1 MRKFVLSYLIVIFLL
16 TSCSGIDRWAKNV
29 KSDMARGLNRYIEVT
44 DFNGNK
50 VWEFEGYS
58 YISGDSTLGNISILV
73 YEGKETK
80 KIDLIGFY
88 NLKSIEL

>member
-1 MRKFVLSYLIVIFLL
+1 MKKLIGVVLILL
-16 TSCSGIDRWAKNV
+16 LAVSCSGIDRWAKNV

-58 YISGDSTLGNISILV
+58 YISGDSTIGDISILI

-80 KIDLIGFY
+80 KIDFIGFY

>member
-1 MRKFVLSYLIVIFLL
+1 MKKVLIVLVCVILL
-16 TSCSGIDRWAKNV
+16 TSCSGIDRWAKNI

-50 VWEFEGYS
+50 VWEFEGYA
-58 YISGDSTLGNISILV
+58 YISGDSTIGDISVLV

-80 KIDLIGFY
+80 KIDFIGFY
-88 NLKSIEL
+88 SLKSIEL

>member
-1 MRKFVLSYLIVIFLL
+1 MKKLIGVVLILLL
-16 TSCSGIDRWAKNV
+16 TVSCSGIDRWVKNAQ
-29 KSDMARGLNRYIEVT
+29 SDMSRGLNRYLEVT

-50 VWEFEGYS
+50 VWEFEGYA
-58 YISGDSTLGNISILV
+58 YISGDSTIGDISILV

-80 KIDLIGFY
+80 KIDFIGFY

>member
-1 MRKFVLSYLIVIFLL
+1 MKRIVSLCLVVCLL
-16 TSCSGIDRWAKNV
+16 FTSCSGIDRWAKNV
-29 KSDMARGLNRYIEVT
+29 KSDMARGLNRYLEVT

-58 YISGDSTLGNISILV
+58 YISGDSTIGDISILI

-80 KIDLIGFY
+80 KIDFIGFY